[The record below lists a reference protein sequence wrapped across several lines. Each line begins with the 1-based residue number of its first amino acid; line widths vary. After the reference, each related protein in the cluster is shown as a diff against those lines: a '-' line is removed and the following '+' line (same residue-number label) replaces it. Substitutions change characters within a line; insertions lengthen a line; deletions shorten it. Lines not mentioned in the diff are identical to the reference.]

1 MIHQSNN
8 FSKPNNDHREHQIM
22 NNKKKKKK
30 KKLDRS
36 SLVPQ
41 SLSYGS
47 EVISCLWTV
56 I

>member
-30 KKLDRS
+30 K
-36 SLVPQ
+36 SLTEVA
-41 SLSYGS
+41 LSHK
-47 EVISCLWTV
+47 VCLMQV
-56 I
+56 KSYLVCGL